1 MINVF
6 LLTDVEGIAGVDSIT
21 QMDRTSPEYEN
32 TRKLLSDSINKA
44 VSACFEA
51 NADKVYYLD
60 GHGGGGNVFEDLI
73 DLRAQKCSLQ
83 EWVELLKSGS
93 IDCQIELGAHAKA
106 GTINGFLDHTINS
119 KTIFSIKINGIEM
132 CETSLHAALCG
143 KFGVSVIAVIG
154 DEAICRQVKDYIPTC
169 FTCAVKNAT
178 ERNIATT
185 YPDADKKMR
194 DTIIA
199 AITNYKSVPP
209 YQVSEPFTVEAT
221 YYRTD
226 FCESA
231 MRKEIAAFERIDART
246 LKKTVPVITGYGNLL
261 FPSR

>member
-73 DLRAQKCSLQ
+73 DPRAQKCSLQ

-106 GTINGFLDHTINS
+106 GTINGFLDHTISS

-154 DEAICRQVKDYIPTC
+154 DEAICRQVKDYIPAC
-169 FTCAVKNAT
+169 FTCAVKMRPSET
-178 ERNIATT
+178 SQPPILMPT
-185 YPDADKKMR
+185 KKCAIPLLQLSPIINQCR
-194 DTIIA
+194 LIRLASLSRLRRLTI
-199 AITNYKSVPP
+199 VPIFVNP
-209 YQVSEPFTVEAT
+209 LCG
-221 YYRTD
+221 R
-226 FCESA
+226 
-231 MRKEIAAFERIDART
+231 R
-246 LKKTVPVITGYGNLL
+246 LL
-261 FPSR
+261 HLNVLTQEL